1 MVFYKGNPFLYTCFH
16 NTPRKIVGQRGEDE
30 YMICGQMSILASSCP
45 QCLSNS
51 IPLLVN
57 EDIIFFPLYFV
68 DGFTTLDFLL
78 VSPVDWRSQ
87 GEPGLA
93 SCVPSYSSIRDTNF
107 QIYCFQSDVC

>member
-1 MVFYKGNPFLYTCFH
+1 MV
-16 NTPRKIVGQRGEDE
+16 
-30 YMICGQMSILASSCP
+30 CGQMSILASSCP

-68 DGFTTLDFLL
+68 DGFSTLDFLL
-78 VSPVDWRSQ
+78 VSPVDWWSQ

-93 SCVPSYSSIRDTNF
+93 NCVHSSSSVTVTKF
-107 QIYCFQSDVC
+107 QIYC